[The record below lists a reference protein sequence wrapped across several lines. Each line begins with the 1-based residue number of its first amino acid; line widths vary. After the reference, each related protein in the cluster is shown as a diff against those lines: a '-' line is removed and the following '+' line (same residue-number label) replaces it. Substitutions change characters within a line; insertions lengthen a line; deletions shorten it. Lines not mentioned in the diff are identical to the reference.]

1 LGDLTDILVT
11 GANDV
16 YVVTN
21 ADGRELL
28 LPAIPAVILD
38 VDLDANQMHVH
49 LLPGLIDEG

>member
-1 LGDLTDILVT
+1 LTDILVT

-16 YVVTN
+16 YVVTK

-38 VDLDANQMHVH
+38 VDLDAKQIHVH